1 MLREVVA
8 AKLVF
13 EGEEKG
19 EDVREVSSIHTE
31 IVHAMRSVDLRGIV
45 GFSPGASFFE

>member
-45 GFSPGASFFE
+45 DFSPGVPFFE